1 MVNGAIPSIL
11 NKGKIMIKT
20 TELQLPAFPQGYH
33 LITDIIRSAVKNLP
47 EDGIM
52 HLFLQHTSAAISIN
66 ENADSSVRTDF
77 SSFFCRLVPEDFPN
91 FTHTM
96 EGSDDMP
103 AHIKS
108 SLIGVQLSIP
118 IYQGKLALGTWQ
130 GIYLCEFRENAG
142 GRKLL
147 ISIQS

>member
-1 MVNGAIPSIL
+1 MENGVIPNIL
-11 NKGKIMIKT
+11 KKDKRMIKT
-20 TELQLPAFPQGYH
+20 IEIQLPPFPQGYH
-33 LITDIIRSAVKNLP
+33 LITDEIVSKLKDLP
-47 EDGIM
+47 QDGIL
-52 HLFLQHTSAAISIN
+52 HLFLRHTSAAISLN
-66 ENADSSVRTDF
+66 ENADNSVRSDF

-108 SLIGVQLSIP
+108 SIIGVQLSIP
-118 IYQGKLALGTWQ
+118 IYQGKLGLGTWQ
-130 GIYLCEFRENAG
+130 GIYLCEFRRNAG

-147 ISIQS
+147 ITVQS